1 MEGASR
7 GREPFLL
14 VKLCTQGGIY
24 QVIHQAHRM
33 PHKVLVRKGDYF
45 PRCNGCGPAVRF
57 RLIKQGGRAAAGACQ
72 TRPQERRGTL
82 I

>member
-1 MEGASR
+1 MDGASR
-7 GREPFLL
+7 AEELPPGE
-14 VKLCTQGGIY
+14 LCTQGGIY

-57 RLIKQGGRAAAGACQ
+57 RLIKQVDQPPPVRAKRARKKGAGR
-72 TRPQERRGTL
+72 
-82 I
+82 